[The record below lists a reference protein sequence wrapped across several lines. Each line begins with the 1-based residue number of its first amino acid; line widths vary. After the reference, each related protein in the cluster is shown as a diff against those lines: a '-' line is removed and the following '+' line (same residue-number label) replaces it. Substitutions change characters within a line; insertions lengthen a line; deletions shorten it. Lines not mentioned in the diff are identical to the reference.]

1 MPDSKLK
8 SDVSYLLGWFCCV
21 FPLFGLLAA
30 AEYYVRGSGRMGL
43 QVLVSSWLPWI
54 CFIIVVTLFPR
65 ADGALVLVLVLPVI
79 TLYFLRRLEWP
90 APTPIKAD
98 LKVSVIISFVIF
110 GILMAIA
117 IPAYQIRAIRDK
129 VWVASDEAKQRVE
142 RYVRGSQKLPETD
155 ADIGIPFGVGNK
167 YLESLNVGA
176 NGEITVHLSKSVET
190 GGMLFNE
197 SAAGETVILTPHLS
211 AGALT
216 WSCDGGTLPDKYRSR
231 ECRHGDV
238 R

>member
-30 AEYYVRGSGRMGL
+30 AEFYVRGSGRMGL

-65 ADGALVLVLVLPVI
+65 VDGALVLVLVLPVI

-98 LKVSVIISFVIF
+98 LWVSVIISFVIF

-117 IPAYQIRAIRDK
+117 IPAYEIRAIRGK
-129 VWVASDEAKQRVE
+129 VWAASDEAKQRVE
-142 RYVRGSQKLPETD
+142 RYVHDNQKLPATD
-155 ADIGIPFGVGNK
+155 ADMGIPLGSGNR
-167 YLESLNVGA
+167 YITSLGVGA
-176 NGEITVHLSKSVET
+176 NGEITVRLSELVKT
-190 GGMLFNE
+190 GGMLFSQ
-197 SAAGETVILTPHLS
+197 SAVGETIILTPHLN
-211 AGALT
+211 AGAVT

-231 ECRHGDV
+231 ECRHGAA